1 VICGVLMMENRQ
13 TFLLLLRAGALIV
26 LNSVRNII
34 NSPKLID

>member
-1 VICGVLMMENRQ
+1 VMENRHRR
-13 TFLLLLRAGALIV
+13 FFFFFARGALIV